1 MEAAQRADKL
11 EEKQT
16 TAEISM
22 KISSEEDTMQQ
33 TVSCKGDQSTMESPF
48 KNK

>member
-1 MEAAQRADKL
+1 MEAAQRVDKL

-16 TAEISM
+16 TAEIS

-33 TVSCKGDQSTMESPF
+33 TVICKGDQSTIESAF
-48 KNK
+48 N